1 MIPKFH
7 SGQTLKADDLNAL
20 VAEIAAVRKIAESAL
35 LRDVSGA
42 TFSRSAAGTTLS
54 IPPPPRRRDD
64 DEEAS
69 PPQRHPF
76 KVEVLDVGGRRTLGV
91 FEPWVYV
98 LSTGAAA
105 KEWFPATGGLVYG
118 EVGARFAL
126 LPTPPPGKHGLF
138 LNMRHAP
145 GHWMVEGG
153 DGGGGASPFYA
164 EGRGMIGLSLDWDDG
179 GNSSER
185 FSFHVADVTRSVDD
199 AGAES
204 FAVVQFFRSTP
215 FIPIFL
221 PDQNKLTTAS

>member
-69 PPQRHPF
+69 APQRHPF

-98 LSTGAAA
+98 LSTGASPLKRVPTTA
-105 KEWFPATGGLVYG
+105 GGFYG
-118 EVGARFAL
+118 ELGAQFAL
-126 LPTPPPGKHGLF
+126 LPPPPPGRHILS
-138 LNMRHAP
+138 LNVRHVP

-153 DGGGGASPFYA
+153 DGGGDEPWFVK
-164 EGRGMIGLSLDWDDG
+164 GRGMSSISLDWDDAG
-179 GNSSER
+179 GGDTIG
-185 FSFHVADVTRSVDD
+185 FTVADVTRSVDE

-204 FAVVQFFRSTP
+204 FAVVQHLRSTP
-215 FIPIFL
+215 FIPNFL
-221 PDQNKLTTAS
+221 PDPNKLMAGS

>member
-64 DEEAS
+64 DEEA
-69 PPQRHPF
+69 PAPQRHPF
-76 KVEVLDVGGRRTLGV
+76 KVEVLDVGGETNLGV
-91 FEPWVYV
+91 FEPRVYA
-98 LSTGAAA
+98 LTLGSSGILRIPTAA
-105 KEWFPATGGLVYG
+105 GGFYG

-126 LPTPPPGKHGLF
+126 LETPPPGKHSLH
-138 LNMRHAP
+138 LNVRFVP
-145 GHWMVEGG
+145 GKWMVEGG
-153 DGGGGASPFYA
+153 DGDGGAQPFYS
-164 EGRGMIGLSLDWDDG
+164 EIRGVSGLSLDWDDAAAG
-179 GNSSER
+179 ETL
-185 FSFHVADVTRSVDD
+185 SFHVADVTRSVDE

-204 FAVVQFFRSTP
+204 FAVVQHLRSTP
-215 FIPIFL
+215 FIPQVL
-221 PDQNKLTTAS
+221 PNPNKLFSGS